1 MKYRVEDRPNLIR
14 DGHSKAIVN
23 EDVDAYK
30 RYLSERTHRKNLSD
44 TNRAL
49 ESQIHNLKSEI
60 DELKSLVE
68 KLVRD
73 R

>member
-1 MKYRVEDRPNLIR
+1 MKYKVEDRPNLFR

-23 EDVDAYK
+23 EDTESYK
-30 RYLSERTHRKNLSD
+30 RYMSERDHRKVLSD
-44 TNRAL
+44 TNRTL
-49 ESQIHNLKSEI
+49 EKQIHNLKSEI
-60 DELKSLVE
+60 NELKSLVE